1 MSNKDLSKLS
11 LAERDLL
18 IKKIEEEIKNKKQ
31 LLIDET
37 KSIETGKK
45 TNKLLEGVYTNY
57 KAYYDN
63 TVNEKQQ
70 QYDAMMLLK
79 EYLDDLIKKEKMT
92 TREVKNMKR
101 DQHNIILEMETI
113 TRELK
118 EITK

>member
-1 MSNKDLSKLS
+1 
-11 LAERDLL
+11 
-18 IKKIEEEIKNKKQ
+18 
-31 LLIDET
+31 
-37 KSIETGKK
+37 
-45 TNKLLEGVYTNY
+45 
-57 KAYYDN
+57 
-63 TVNEKQQ
+63 
-70 QYDAMMLLK
+70 MMLLK